1 MKVNV
6 FSLKAAMMN
15 LETQAA
21 IYTTNQGTY
30 INQTIG
36 KKIATTN
43 NLDRVSKELKCM
55 NRFVRVFFK

>member
-1 MKVNV
+1 
-6 FSLKAAMMN
+6 MN